1 MADTYSSRALLTGRE
16 LRRIRQR
23 ALDASPVHQ
32 QRVASTSATLR
43 SRFTS
48 ADPARTGMVTR
59 DVSVAQ
65 FRFAAIQSSESE
77 LGTHTVRRR
86 SPPSSVR

>member
-32 QRVASTSATLR
+32 RRVASTSATLR

-48 ADPARTGMVTR
+48 ADPARAGVVTR
-59 DVSVAQ
+59 DVSLAQ
-65 FRFAAIQSSESE
+65 FNSRQFR
-77 LGTHTVRRR
+77 VRNL
-86 SPPSSVR
+86 S

>member
-32 QRVASTSATLR
+32 RRVASTSTTLR
-43 SRFTS
+43 NRFTS
-48 ADPARTGMVTR
+48 ADPARTGVVTR

-65 FRFAAIQSSESE
+65 FNSRQFR
-77 LGTHTVRRR
+77 VRNL
-86 SPPSSVR
+86 S

>member
-32 QRVASTSATLR
+32 RRVASTSTTLR

-48 ADPARTGMVTR
+48 ADQSRTGVVTR

-65 FRFAAIQSSESE
+65 FNSRQFR
-77 LGTHTVRRR
+77 VRNL
-86 SPPSSVR
+86 S

>member
-32 QRVASTSATLR
+32 RKVASTSATLR

-48 ADPARTGMVTR
+48 ADPARTGVVTR
-59 DVSVAQ
+59 DVSAIQ
-65 FRFAAIQSSESE
+65 FAAIQSSESE